1 MMDAMVCEQY
11 GPVKNLKHRQLT
23 KPTPGPG
30 EIRVRVSAV
39 GVNFPDALLVQ
50 GLYQVKPELPFIP
63 GIECAGT
70 VDAVGERVSDFSPG
84 DRVAAMSPRFGT
96 YAAAV
101 TVPASHA
108 YPLPP
113 TLEFAQA
120 GALLCAHGTAY
131 HALVQRGALQ
141 TGETLLVTGAAGGTG
156 LAAVQIGHALGARV
170 IAACST
176 QEKMDTARQHG
187 ADVAINTSED
197 DIREAVKS
205 LTGGAGADVIFDPV
219 GGTLAG
225 SLSRSLGW
233 NGRWLIIGFADGEI
247 PQLPLNLPLV
257 KGYSV
262 VGVFWGSFCENEPAQ
277 AQANHQQLFNMAAV
291 GTVQPRLHAVMPLTR
306 AANALETIQQRLVQ
320 GKIVLEP

>member
-1 MMDAMVCEQY
+1 
-11 GPVKNLKHRQLT
+11 
-23 KPTPGPG
+23 
-30 EIRVRVSAV
+30 
-39 GVNFPDALLVQ
+39 
-50 GLYQVKPELPFIP
+50 
-63 GIECAGT
+63 
-70 VDAVGERVSDFSPG
+70 
-84 DRVAAMSPRFGT
+84 
-96 YAAAV
+96 
-101 TVPASHA
+101 
-108 YPLPP
+108 
-113 TLEFAQA
+113 
-120 GALLCAHGTAY
+120 
-131 HALVQRGALQ
+131 
-141 TGETLLVTGAAGGTG
+141 
-156 LAAVQIGHALGARV
+156 
-170 IAACST
+170 
-176 QEKMDTARQHG
+176 MDTARQHG

-291 GTVQPRLHAVMPLTR
+291 GTVQPRLHAVMPLTQ